1 MFNHGEKKMGGK
13 SAGNDIVFVYDE
25 DGLFDIK
32 ENTLP
37 YDLSGG
43 IQASMT
49 GSREALV
56 TAGFACSNDKN
67 CK

>member
-1 MFNHGEKKMGGK
+1 MSSK

-32 ENTLP
+32 ESASP

-43 IQASMT
+43 IQASMA
-49 GSREALV
+49 GSREGLV
-56 TAGFACSNDKN
+56 VSGFACTNDKN